1 MEYYKNNS
9 EFLEEVILVSKEL
22 LQCYIK
28 RVAIV
33 SDKKELYTLK
43 GRVIWQR
50 DILSLSDSIF
60 TKEEIEEYDNV
71 QAEIRKKIKS
81 IIDKCRLSAENKV
94 IIPLVYLINRMKCSE
109 FEIMIL
115 FQLIS
120 AEFDSELANSYSVIM
135 NDANVF
141 TPSLEMCGCIYT
153 LDSKKQRELL
163 LMEYTRIRL
172 LEMFLED
179 DISKNKLKTYSAVPL
194 RLSRRIIDFSIN
206 MNSENKYTGAD
217 ISMIWPWTA
226 KDETA
231 YIAGDISDK
240 MIKYAVSDKEKKI
253 FCIIGEEGAGKH
265 FQLRQFSKK
274 SGINILLVDANTLF
288 NEKNNLEEQI
298 KGIKLECVIRNAVVA
313 FENVNL
319 EQKNEFCSN
328 LNNVMENFFEL
339 GNLVFMLM
347 ENIPYSY
354 HNNKLKEHF
363 VVVDLNNVSRE
374 DRMII
379 WKQAL
384 EKKEEFKD
392 ISIEGLAVKFE
403 FTPGK
408 IINSVKS
415 ARRNMIWEGK
425 SSIDE
430 KELTESC
437 YKQLSHKLSDKAV
450 KLNAKYTW
458 EDLVMPAGQMELLKA
473 ACNQVKYK
481 HKVYDKWG
489 FSEKNHYGQGVSMM
503 FYGPPGTGKTMT
515 AQVIANEL
523 NMEIYK
529 VDLSTVMSKYIGETE
544 KNLSVIFDEVKKSN
558 SILFFDE
565 ADSLFGKRTETKDS
579 NDKYANAET
588 SYLLQKMEEYSGIVI
603 LATNYMQNF
612 DEAYKRRIKYMI
624 HFSFP
629 EADERKRLW
638 ESCFGK
644 MSPREYIDF
653 EFLAN
658 HFEMSGS
665 HIKNVVLSAAFLA
678 ASKNK
683 SIGMEEI
690 IIALKQENEKYGK
703 ILTKADVGEY
713 YYLL

>member
-1 MEYYKNNS
+1 MEYYKDNS

-28 RVAIV
+28 RVAMV

-50 DILSLSDSIF
+50 DILSLSENIF
-60 TKEEIEEYDNV
+60 SKEEIEEYDST
-71 QAEIRKKIKS
+71 QAEIRKKIS
-81 IIDKCRLSAENKV
+81 NIINKCKVSAEHKV
-94 IIPLVYLINRMKCSE
+94 IIPLVYLTNRMKCSE
-109 FEIMIL
+109 FEILIL

-120 AEFDSELANSYSVIM
+120 AEFDAELANSYSVIM
-135 NDANVF
+135 NDSNVF
-141 TPSLEMCGCIYT
+141 TPSLEMCACIYT
-153 LDSKKQRELL
+153 LDTKKQRELL
-163 LMEYTRIRL
+163 LSEYTRIKL

-179 DISKNKLKTYSAVPL
+179 DISQNKIKTYSAVPL

-226 KDETA
+226 KNEMA
-231 YIAGDISDK
+231 YIEGDISDK
-240 MIKYAVSDKEKKI
+240 MIKYATSDKEKKI
-253 FCIIGEEGAGKH
+253 FCIVGEEGAGKH

-288 NEKNNLEEQI
+288 DEKNGLEEQI
-298 KGIKLECVIRNAVVA
+298 RRIKLECVIRNAVVA

-319 EQKNEFCSN
+319 EQKSEFCNS
-328 LNNVMENFFEL
+328 LNNVLAHFFEF
-339 GNLVFMLM
+339 GNMVFMLM
-347 ENIPYSY
+347 EKVPDSF
-354 HNNKLKEHF
+354 HNNKLKEKF
-363 VVVDLNNVSRE
+363 LIVDLNNISRE
-374 DRMII
+374 ERMII
-379 WKQAL
+379 WSHAL
-384 EKKEEFKD
+384 EQREEFEN
-392 ISIEGLAVKFE
+392 ISVEELAVKFE

-408 IINSVKS
+408 ILNSVKS
-415 ARRNMIWEGK
+415 AQRSMVWEGK
-425 SSIDE
+425 RKIDE

-437 YKQLSHKLSDKAV
+437 YKQVSHKLSDKAV
-450 KLNAKYTW
+450 KLKAKYTW
-458 EDLVMPAGQMELLKA
+458 DDLVMPDGQIELLKA
-473 ACNQVKYK
+473 ACNQVKFK

-489 FSEKNHYGQGVSMM
+489 FSEKNHYGQGVSML

-629 EADERKRLW
+629 GALERKKLW

-644 MSPREYIDF
+644 EAPRDYIDF
-653 EFLAN
+653 DFLGD

-678 ASKNK
+678 ASKSK
-683 SIGMEEI
+683 PIGMEEI

-703 ILTKADVGEY
+703 ILTKEDVGEY